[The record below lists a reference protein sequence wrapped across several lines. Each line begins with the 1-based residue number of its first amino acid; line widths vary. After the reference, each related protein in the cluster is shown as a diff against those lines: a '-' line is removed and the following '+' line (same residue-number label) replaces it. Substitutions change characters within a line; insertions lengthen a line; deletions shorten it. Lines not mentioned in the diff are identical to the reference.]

1 MNISF
6 NIYFI
11 YGYEDIIFSYLFSAK
26 NNWNVDVQTELLL
39 PARPKK
45 SVTHLTVV
53 TTYLF
58 AVHKR
63 LKSWEDDKFPY
74 AMDIWPERCQWLE
87 HEPYAVRQMNIIGA

>member
-45 SVTHLTVV
+45 SITQSPWPYSSN
-53 TTYLF
+53 YLR
-58 AVHKR
+58 VC
-63 LKSWEDDKFPY
+63 SP
-74 AMDIWPERCQWLE
+74 
-87 HEPYAVRQMNIIGA
+87 